1 MSTLRP
7 FCFNKV
13 QLRIF
18 ARKPPPETDSR
29 SGLTINTRAELLW
42 TVVLGIVLVGSAF
55 CLVDLHFQMRQL
67 FVAHEHE
74 MDVHRRLLDDQAELE
89 MKVRRAS
96 LPGSISAGAAMLD
109 LSGATGADTVTLVE
123 APDGRIDFL
132 PEVRRELDALTTN
145 GDAQKSK
152 ADPKNAQPSVR
163 GAGAGGRS

>member
-1 MSTLRP
+1 MRP
-7 FCFNKV
+7 V
-13 QLRIF
+13 
-18 ARKPPPETDSR
+18 
-29 SGLTINTRAELLW
+29 TRAELLW
-42 TVVLGIVLVGSAF
+42 TAVLGIVLVGSAF

-74 MDVHRRLLDDQAELE
+74 MDVHRRL
-89 MKVRRAS
+89 
-96 LPGSISAGAAMLD
+96 AMLD

-145 GDAQKSK
+145 GDVQKSK

>member
-1 MSTLRP
+1 MRP
-7 FCFNKV
+7 V
-13 QLRIF
+13 
-18 ARKPPPETDSR
+18 
-29 SGLTINTRAELLW
+29 TRAELLW

-96 LPGSISAGAAMLD
+96 LPGEHLSRCGHARLVRGNGCGYGDARGGAGRTNRL
-109 LSGATGADTVTLVE
+109 
-123 APDGRIDFL
+123 L

>member
-1 MSTLRP
+1 MRP
-7 FCFNKV
+7 V
-13 QLRIF
+13 
-18 ARKPPPETDSR
+18 
-29 SGLTINTRAELLW
+29 TRAELLW

-55 CLVDLHFQMRQL
+55 CLV
-67 FVAHEHE
+67 
-74 MDVHRRLLDDQAELE
+74 E

-145 GDAQKSK
+145 GDAQKSN
-152 ADPKNAQPSVR
+152 ADQKNAQPSVR
-163 GAGAGGRS
+163 GGRS

>member
-1 MSTLRP
+1 MRP
-7 FCFNKV
+7 V
-13 QLRIF
+13 
-18 ARKPPPETDSR
+18 
-29 SGLTINTRAELLW
+29 TRAELLW

-123 APDGRIDFL
+123 E

-145 GDAQKSK
+145 GEAQKSK
-152 ADPKNAQPSVR
+152 ADPKNAQPSDR

>member
-1 MSTLRP
+1 MRP
-7 FCFNKV
+7 V
-13 QLRIF
+13 
-18 ARKPPPETDSR
+18 
-29 SGLTINTRAELLW
+29 TRAELLW
-42 TVVLGIVLVGSAF
+42 TAVLGIVLVGSAF

-123 APDGRIDFL
+123 APDGRIAFL

-145 GDAQKSK
+145 GDVQKSK

>member
-1 MSTLRP
+1 MRP
-7 FCFNKV
+7 V
-13 QLRIF
+13 
-18 ARKPPPETDSR
+18 
-29 SGLTINTRAELLW
+29 TRAELLW

-132 PEVRRELDALTTN
+132 PEVRR
-145 GDAQKSK
+145 
-152 ADPKNAQPSVR
+152 
-163 GAGAGGRS
+163 

>member
-1 MSTLRP
+1 MRP
-7 FCFNKV
+7 V
-13 QLRIF
+13 
-18 ARKPPPETDSR
+18 
-29 SGLTINTRAELLW
+29 TRAELLW
-42 TVVLGIVLVGSAF
+42 TVVLGVVLVGSAF

-96 LPGSISAGAAMLD
+96 LPGSISAGA
-109 LSGATGADTVTLVE
+109 DTVTLVE

>member
-1 MSTLRP
+1 MRP
-7 FCFNKV
+7 V
-13 QLRIF
+13 
-18 ARKPPPETDSR
+18 
-29 SGLTINTRAELLW
+29 TRAELLW

-109 LSGATGADTVTLVE
+109 LSGATGADTVTVRSVPELVE

>member
-1 MSTLRP
+1 MRP
-7 FCFNKV
+7 V
-13 QLRIF
+13 
-18 ARKPPPETDSR
+18 
-29 SGLTINTRAELLW
+29 TRAELLW

-109 LSGATGADTVTLVE
+109 LSGATGADTVTL
-123 APDGRIDFL
+123 GRIDFL

>member
-1 MSTLRP
+1 MRP
-7 FCFNKV
+7 V
-13 QLRIF
+13 
-18 ARKPPPETDSR
+18 
-29 SGLTINTRAELLW
+29 TRAELLW

-74 MDVHRRLLDDQAELE
+74 MDVHRRLLDDQAE
-89 MKVRRAS
+89 

>member
-1 MSTLRP
+1 MRP
-7 FCFNKV
+7 V
-13 QLRIF
+13 
-18 ARKPPPETDSR
+18 
-29 SGLTINTRAELLW
+29 TRAELLW

-109 LSGATGADTVTLVE
+109 LSGAVTLVE

>member
-1 MSTLRP
+1 MRP
-7 FCFNKV
+7 V
-13 QLRIF
+13 
-18 ARKPPPETDSR
+18 
-29 SGLTINTRAELLW
+29 TRAELLW

-123 APDGRIDFL
+123 APDGR
-132 PEVRRELDALTTN
+132 RELDALTTN